1 MPNGGLTFWSFF
13 PCRKDE
19 LDAVNKLKERNIVLD
34 GTILSVKQTGDKI
47 FAWAEDR
54 LTK

>member
-13 PCRKDE
+13 PCRTDGF
-19 LDAVNKLKERNIVLD
+19 DAVNKLNELNIVLD
-34 GTILSVKQTGDKI
+34 ETILSVKQTSDKI

-54 LTK
+54 FTN